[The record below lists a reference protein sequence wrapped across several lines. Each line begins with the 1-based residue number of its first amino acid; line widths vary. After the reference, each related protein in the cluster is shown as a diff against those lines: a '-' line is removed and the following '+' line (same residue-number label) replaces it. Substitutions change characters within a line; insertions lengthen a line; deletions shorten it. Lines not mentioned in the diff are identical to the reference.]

1 MKNALGKIFV
11 LLLSIA
17 CIAVCVLLAS
27 VLSSAITV
35 SGSTSTSSYDGFE
48 IYAISL
54 GSYTS
59 KQAAEA
65 TEEDVMQRGGA
76 GYIYKKNEI
85 YYVLASAYER
95 ENDAKLVKENLAASN
110 KTCTIMK
117 IEISA
122 PDLSKT
128 SSSSQA
134 KSFLSALGEIKNSV
148 LKLYDVSVALDTKTV
163 DETKAK
169 IQIIEIKGSLE
180 KEFEKLSRGTNAVD
194 GIYYQT
200 IKNTFASLEKRLADL
215 RNYQTIN
222 GISLSTMVKKTYL
235 NFFFE
240 LDSLVSALNNEF

>member
-35 SGSTSTSSYDGFE
+35 SGSTSSYDGFE

-110 KTCTIMK
+110 NTCTIMK

-148 LKLYDVSVALDTKTV
+148 LKLYDVSVALDTKAV

-169 IQIIEIKGSLE
+169 IQIIEIKGNLE
-180 KEFEKLSRGTNAVD
+180 KEFEKLSRGSSAVD
-194 GIYYQT
+194 GIYYHT
-200 IKNTFASLEKRLADL
+200 IKNTFSTLEGELSDL
-215 RNYQTIN
+215 RNYQAVN
-222 GISLSTMVKKTYL
+222 GISLSAMVKKTYL

-240 LDSLVSALNNEF
+240 LQSLTSALNNEF

>member
-11 LLLSIA
+11 LFLSVV

-27 VLSSAITV
+27 ILSSAITV
-35 SGSTSTSSYDGFE
+35 SSSASSSSYDGFE

-59 KQAAEA
+59 KQAAQA

-95 ENDAKLVKENLAASN
+95 ENDAKLVKENLTAN
-110 KTCTIMK
+110 NNTCTIMK

-169 IQIIEIKGSLE
+169 IQIIEIKG
-180 KEFEKLSRGTNAVD
+180 KTRRVYA
-194 GIYYQT
+194 
-200 IKNTFASLEKRLADL
+200 KNTVTKRCRIRLDESKNK
-215 RNYQTIN
+215 RT
-222 GISLSTMVKKTYL
+222 GIDGSKRRIKI
-235 NFFFE
+235 
-240 LDSLVSALNNEF
+240 

>member
-110 KTCTIMK
+110 NTCTIMK

-148 LKLYDVSVALDTKTV
+148 LKLYDVSVALDTKAV

-169 IQIIEIKGSLE
+169 IQIIEIKGNLE

-215 RNYQTIN
+215 RNYQAVN

-240 LDSLVSALNNEF
+240 LDSLVRALNNEF

>member
-11 LLLSIA
+11 LFLSLV

-27 VLSSAITV
+27 ILSSAITV
-35 SGSTSTSSYDGFE
+35 SSSASSSSYNGFE

-59 KQAAEA
+59 KQAAQA

-76 GYIYKKNEI
+76 GYIYNKNEI

-95 ENDAKLVKENLAASN
+95 ENDAKLVKENLTAN
-110 KTCTIMK
+110 NNTCTIMK

-163 DETKAK
+163 D
-169 IQIIEIKGSLE
+169 
-180 KEFEKLSRGTNAVD
+180 
-194 GIYYQT
+194 
-200 IKNTFASLEKRLADL
+200 
-215 RNYQTIN
+215 
-222 GISLSTMVKKTYL
+222 
-235 NFFFE
+235 
-240 LDSLVSALNNEF
+240 

>member
-11 LLLSIA
+11 LFLSLV

-27 VLSSAITV
+27 ILSSAITV
-35 SGSTSTSSYDGFE
+35 SSSASSSSYDGFE

-59 KQAAEA
+59 KQAAQA

-76 GYIYKKNEI
+76 GYIYNKNEI

-95 ENDAKLVKENLAASN
+95 ENDAKLVKENLTAN
-110 KTCTIMK
+110 NNTCTIMK

-169 IQIIEIKGSLE
+169 IQIIGIKGTLE
-180 KEFEKLSRGTNAVD
+180 KEFEKISRGTNAVD

-222 GISLSTMVKKTYL
+222 GISLSAMVKKTYL

-240 LDSLVSALNNEF
+240 LQSLTSALNNEF

>member
-1 MKNALGKIFV
+1 
-11 LLLSIA
+11 
-17 CIAVCVLLAS
+17 
-27 VLSSAITV
+27 
-35 SGSTSTSSYDGFE
+35 
-48 IYAISL
+48 
-54 GSYTS
+54 
-59 KQAAEA
+59 
-65 TEEDVMQRGGA
+65 MQRGGA

-95 ENDAKLVKENLAASN
+95 ENDAKLVKENLTAN
-110 KTCTIMK
+110 NNTCIIMK

-240 LDSLVSALNNEF
+240 LQSLTSALNNEF

>member
-110 KTCTIMK
+110 NTCTIMK

-200 IKNTFASLEKRLADL
+200 IKNTFSTLEGELSDL

-240 LDSLVSALNNEF
+240 LQSLTSALNNEF

>member
-27 VLSSAITV
+27 VLSSVITV
-35 SGSTSTSSYDGFE
+35 SGLTSTSSYDGFE

-110 KTCTIMK
+110 NTCTIMK

-148 LKLYDVSVALDTKTV
+148 LKLYDVSVALDTKAV

-169 IQIIEIKGSLE
+169 IQIIEIKGNLE
-180 KEFEKLSRGTNAVD
+180 KEFEKLSRGSSAVD
-194 GIYYQT
+194 GIYYQI
-200 IKNTFASLEKRLADL
+200 IKNTFSTLEGELSDL
-215 RNYQTIN
+215 RNYQAVN

-240 LDSLVSALNNEF
+240 LQSLTSALNNEF